1 MKIVATMPVRN
12 EAWVLGLTLRAALMW
27 CDEVIVLD
35 HASDDDTWRVYN
47 DILKTE
53 RCYVGF
59 SRVPELAWDEMEHR
73 QSLLEFAR
81 GRHATHIAILDAD
94 ELVTGNLLPG
104 IRAYVEATPPGHT
117 LDLPQINLRGAVDR
131 MHTSGIWAQAHTA
144 TAFRDCP
151 SYSWQTDKGYQ
162 HHHRSP
168 YGLPGH
174 GYRPVKREHGGLF
187 HLQMLDER
195 RLRAKQLLYCLND
208 ALNLKR
214 GIVGGK
220 RDTPEKIRAY
230 YSLAVYGFE
239 PKHIP
244 PAAPPQS
251 FAECWSRANA
261 DILAPVPSSW
271 WEPYAHLM
279 QHLRPSVEPW
289 QLAECK
295 RIVGEYPGILKGLD
309 TFGLDVAITAGMSE
323 ATR

>member
-35 HASDDDTWRVYN
+35 HASTD
-47 DILKTE
+47 
-53 RCYVGF
+53 C
-59 SRVPELAWDEMEHR
+59 SRLIVREAMAENHDGQVLLIEEPPPAWDEMAHR
-73 QSLLEFAR
+73 QLLLDCARAR
-81 GRHATHIAILDAD
+81 GATHIAILDAD

-144 TAFRDCP
+144 TAFRDRP

-230 YSLAVYGFE
+230 YSDAVYGGD
-239 PKHIP
+239 K
-244 PAAPPQS
+244 
-251 FAECWSRANA
+251 
-261 DILAPVPSSW
+261 LAPVPASW
-271 WEPYAHLM
+271 WEPYTHLM
-279 QHLRPSVEPW
+279 QHLRPSEEPW

-295 RIVGEYPGILKGLD
+295 RIAGEHPGILKGLD